1 MITLMIRISKEVVTS
16 AQKSY
21 GSTGRARALAAVR
34 PPVMRSLG
42 RSVGGTPQMQ
52 RGFVLGPD
60 RELHVKGHSHC
71 IESYICINHL
81 MYPFMSNL
89 LTLLSLHAL
98 SQMFT
103 LRSNIALT
111 FAA

>member
-42 RSVGGTPQMQ
+42 RSAGLRKCKGASCLARIENYMLGGTHTASSPIS
-52 RGFVLGPD
+52 V
-60 RELHVKGHSHC
+60 
-71 IESYICINHL
+71 
-81 MYPFMSNL
+81 
-89 LTLLSLHAL
+89 
-98 SQMFT
+98 
-103 LRSNIALT
+103 
-111 FAA
+111 